1 MVPALHNQRPPMTAI
16 IKPITA
22 LLMSASII
30 LAANGLEGVLLPL
43 RGAMERFSD
52 IEIGLIGSA
61 YFAGFT
67 LGCLTGPRVIARV
80 GHIRA
85 FTVFTAIA
93 ALSPL
98 IEAMWPEPPLWW
110 CFRVVTGIC
119 FAGILNVVES
129 WLTSVATN
137 ANRGQLMGTYAF
149 INFSSLTLG
158 QQLIN
163 LGSPSDF
170 RLFSLVA
177 ILCSL
182 AAVPL
187 ALTLSPP
194 PAPPLRPRLQLRRI
208 YDVSPAAVAGCL
220 GAGLANGAFWAL
232 APIYARDSGMPDS
245 QVAAFV
251 GLAVMGGALAQW
263 PIGRISDLLDRR
275 LILAGICAEAALIGI
290 LLFMLPGVAPW
301 LRLVLAALFGA
312 CAFPVY
318 WVSFAHANDLTE
330 RDEAVSV
337 SSNLLL
343 LFGLGAIIGPIA
355 AALLKQQLGAGSL
368 FLYTAVIHA
377 LVALGVLYRMTR
389 RSPPAPQERAG
400 YDLPMSTTP
409 AVFELA
415 LPDASASADE
425 EVEAGRR

>member
-1 MVPALHNQRPPMTAI
+1 MTAL

-43 RGAMERFSD
+43 RGVMERFSD
-52 IEIGLIGSA
+52 LEIGLIGSA

-67 LGCLTGPRVIARV
+67 LGCLTCPRIIARV

-85 FTVFTAIA
+85 FTVFTAVTA
-93 ALSPL
+93 VSPL

-110 CFRVVTGIC
+110 CFRAVTGVC
-119 FAGILNVVES
+119 FAGILNVFES

-149 INFSSLTLG
+149 INFASLTLG

-163 LGSPSDF
+163 LGSPADF

-208 YDVSPAAVAGCL
+208 YEVSPAAVAGCL

-232 APIYARDSGMPDS
+232 APVYARDSGLPDF

-251 GLAVMGGALAQW
+251 SLVLVGGALAQW
-263 PIGRISDLLDRR
+263 PIGRISDRMDRR
-275 LILAGICAEAALIGI
+275 LVLAMICAVAALIGMMLF
-290 LLFMLPGVAPW
+290 LLPDAPLY
-301 LRLVLAALFGA
+301 LRLSLAALFGA
-312 CAFPVY
+312 CALPVI
-318 WVSFAHANDLTE
+318 LG
-330 RDEAVSV
+330 
-337 SSNLLL
+337 LLRPRQRSRRA
-343 LFGLGAIIGPIA
+343 GRSGQRQQQSA
-355 AALLKQQLGAGSL
+355 AA
-368 FLYTAVIHA
+368 V
-377 LVALGVLYRMTR
+377 
-389 RSPPAPQERAG
+389 RAG
-400 YDLPMSTTP
+400 RDHRSDRGRAAEA
-409 AVFELA
+409 AVRGGKPVSLHGRDPCAGGVHRA
-415 LPDASASADE
+415 LPDDPPVSAAAAGAD
-425 EVEAGRR
+425 RLR

>member
-1 MVPALHNQRPPMTAI
+1 MTAL

-30 LAANGLEGVLLPL
+30 LATNGLEGVLLPL
-43 RGAMERFSD
+43 RGVMERFSD
-52 IEIGLIGSA
+52 LEIGLIGSA

-67 LGCLTGPRVIARV
+67 LGCLTCPRIIARV

-85 FTVFTAIA
+85 FTVFTAITA
-93 ALSPL
+93 VSPL

-110 CFRVVTGIC
+110 CFRGVTGVC
-119 FAGILNVVES
+119 FAGILNVFES

-149 INFSSLTLG
+149 INFASLTLG

-163 LGSPSDF
+163 LGSPGDF

-208 YDVSPAAVAGCL
+208 YEVSPAAVAGCL

-232 APIYARDSGMPDS
+232 APVYARESGLPNF
-245 QVAAFV
+245 QVAAFL
-251 GLAVMGGALAQW
+251 GLVLVGGALSQW
-263 PIGRISDLLDRR
+263 PIGRISDRVDRR
-275 LILAGICAEAALIGI
+275 LVLAAICAQAALTGI
-290 LLFMLPGVAPW
+290 MLFLLPDAP
-301 LRLVLAALFGA
+301 LYLKLSLAALFGA
-312 CAFPVY
+312 CALPVY
-318 WVSFAHANDLTE
+318 WVSFAHANDLAE
-330 RDEAVSV
+330 RAEAVSV

-355 AALLKQQLGAGSL
+355 AALLKQQFGAGSL
-368 FLYTAVIHA
+368 FLYTAGIHV
-377 LVALGVLYRMTR
+377 LVALTVLYRMTR
-389 RSPPAPQERAG
+389 RSPPPQQAG
-400 YDLPMSTTP
+400 YDDLPISATP

-415 LPDASASADE
+415 LPDASPGQDGPE
-425 EVEAGRR
+425 EGRKP

>member
-1 MVPALHNQRPPMTAI
+1 MTAL

-22 LLMSASII
+22 LLLSAAII

-52 IEIGLIGSA
+52 MEIGLIGSA

-67 LGCLTGPRVIARV
+67 LGCFSGPRVIARV

-85 FTVFTAIA
+85 FTVFAAIA

-98 IEAMWPEPPLWW
+98 IEAMWPQPPLWW
-110 CFRVVTGIC
+110 ALRVMTGIC
-119 FAGILNVVES
+119 FAGILNTVES

-137 ANRGQLMGTYAF
+137 ANRGQLMGAYAF
-149 INFSSLTLG
+149 INFCSLMLG

-163 LGSPSDF
+163 LGSPGDF

-182 AAVPL
+182 AGVPL
-187 ALTLSPP
+187 ALTLSRP
-194 PAPPLRPRLQLRRI
+194 PAPPLRPRLRLRKI
-208 YDVSPAAVAGCL
+208 YAVSPASVAGCL

-232 APIYARDSGMPDS
+232 GPVYARDSGLPDF

-251 GLAVMGGALAQW
+251 SLAVAGGALAQW
-263 PIGRISDLLDRR
+263 PIGRLSDRFDRR
-275 LILAGICAEAALIGI
+275 IVLAGLCMAAALIG
-290 LLFMLPGVAPW
+290 LSLFVLPAETPAS
-301 LRLVLAALFGA
+301 LRLTLAAMFGIGA
-312 CAFPVY
+312 LPVY
-318 WVSFAHANDLTE
+318 PVSFAHANDHSE

-343 LFGLGAIIGPIA
+343 LFGLGAIAGPVAA
-355 AALLKQQLGAGSL
+355 AALKAHLGAGSL
-368 FLYTAVIHA
+368 FLYTAAIHL
-377 LVALGVLYRMTR
+377 LVALAVVYRISR
-389 RSPPAPQERAG
+389 RAPPREKERPG
-400 YDLPMSTTP
+400 YEDLPISTTP
-409 AVFELA
+409 AIFELA
-415 LPDASASADE
+415 LPDARPDPERPAS
-425 EVEAGRR
+425 

>member
-1 MVPALHNQRPPMTAI
+1 MTAL

-52 IEIGLIGSA
+52 IEIGLVGSA

-67 LGCLTGPRVIARV
+67 LGCLTGSRIIARV

-98 IEAMWPEPPLWW
+98 IEAMWPEPLLWW
-110 CFRVVTGIC
+110 CLRAVTGVC

-163 LGSPSDF
+163 LGSPADF

-232 APIYARDSGMPDS
+232 APVYARDSGLPDF
-245 QVAAFV
+245 QIAAFV
-251 GLAVMGGALAQW
+251 SLAVLGGALAQW
-263 PIGRISDLLDRR
+263 PIGRVSDRLDR
-275 LILAGICAEAALIGI
+275 
-290 LLFMLPGVAPW
+290 
-301 LRLVLAALFGA
+301 RLVLAALCAGAALIGMVLFLLPDAAPALRLTLSALFGA
-312 CAFPVY
+312 CALPVY
-318 WVSFAHANDLTE
+318 WVSFAHANDLAE
-330 RDEAVSV
+330 RGEAVSV
-337 SSNLLL
+337 SSSLLL
-343 LFGLGAIIGPIA
+343 LFGLGAIVGPIA

-368 FLYTAVIHA
+368 FLYTAGIHL
-377 LVALGVLYRMTR
+377 LVALAVLYRMTR
-389 RSPPAPQERAG
+389 RSPPRRQERAG
-400 YDLPMSTTP
+400 YDDPPMSATP

-415 LPDASASADE
+415 LPDAPPAEDESAG
-425 EVEAGRR
+425 GRQS

>member
-1 MVPALHNQRPPMTAI
+1 MTAL

-22 LLMSASII
+22 LLISAAIV

-67 LGCLTGPRVIARV
+67 LGCLTGPRIIARV

-85 FTVFTAIA
+85 FTVFAAIA

-98 IEAMWPEPPLWW
+98 IEAMWPEPLLWW
-110 CFRVVTGIC
+110 VFRAVTGIC
-119 FAGILNVVES
+119 FAGILNAVES
-129 WLTSVATN
+129 WLSSVATN
-137 ANRGQLMGTYAF
+137 ANRGQLMGIYAF
-149 INFSSLTLG
+149 INFGSLMLG

-163 LGSPSDF
+163 LASPGDF

-208 YDVSPAAVAGCL
+208 YDVSPAAAAGCL
-220 GAGLANGAFWAL
+220 GSGLANGAFWAL
-232 APIYARDSGMPDS
+232 APVYARDSGLPDF

-251 GLAVMGGALAQW
+251 SLAVLGGALAQW
-263 PIGRISDLLDRR
+263 PIGLISDRLDRR
-275 LILAGICAEAALIGI
+275 LVLAAICGGAALTGI
-290 LLFMLPGVAPW
+290 LLFLLPDAAPP
-301 LRLVLAALFGA
+301 LRLTLAALFGA
-312 CAFPVY
+312 CALPVY
-318 WVSFAHANDLTE
+318 WVSFAHANDLAE
-330 RDEAVSV
+330 RDEAVSI
-337 SSNLLL
+337 SSSLLL
-343 LFGLGAIIGPIA
+343 LFGIGAIIGPVA
-355 AALLKQQLGAGSL
+355 AALLKPQLGAGSL
-368 FLYTAVIHA
+368 FLYTAGIHV
-377 LVALGVLYRMTR
+377 LVALAVLYRMTR
-389 RSPPAPQERAG
+389 RPAAAAAG
-400 YDLPMSTTP
+400 
-409 AVFELA
+409 
-415 LPDASASADE
+415 
-425 EVEAGRR
+425 AGRLR